1 MFSTIMGLGFFAIVL
16 ALVITFVPAFIAF
29 KREHHYKWIILI
41 LCLFTP
47 VGGVTWIIALVWS
60 VWPANKSLIDPVV
73 GNVTGTGVRNA
84 GDTAGDV
91 AEGVKRGQT
100 EEKSAAK

>member
-16 ALVITFVPAFIAF
+16 AFVITFVPTFIAF
-29 KREHHYKWIILI
+29 KREHAYKWIILV

-60 VWPANKSLIDPVV
+60 VWPANKSLVDPVV

-91 AEGVKRGQT
+91 VEGVKRGQSD
-100 EEKSAAK
+100 EKSTVK